1 MRLLVA
7 SSSLRPLISSRNY
20 CAIPRFGSPANLAL
34 VSSTAERREGQ
45 PGSAASPLDD
55 RELFGWRTYVET
67 VTDLSNA
74 IEADLA
80 VTGLT
85 LGDYQV
91 FVFLSEVDDG
101 AMRMCDLADKLQL
114 SPSGLTRR
122 LDGLVRGGYIDR
134 RTSAQD
140 RRVML
145 AVLTNAGRRKL
156 DEAYPV
162 HLASVRRRVI
172 DRLSAPDV
180 DALGRIFATIQA
192 ALPARAIPTGRSLR

>member
-1 MRLLVA
+1 M
-7 SSSLRPLISSRNY
+7 
-20 CAIPRFGSPANLAL
+20 
-34 VSSTAERREGQ
+34 SSTAERREGQ
-45 PGSAASPLDD
+45 PGSAVSPASPLDD

-134 RTSAQD
+134 RSSAQD